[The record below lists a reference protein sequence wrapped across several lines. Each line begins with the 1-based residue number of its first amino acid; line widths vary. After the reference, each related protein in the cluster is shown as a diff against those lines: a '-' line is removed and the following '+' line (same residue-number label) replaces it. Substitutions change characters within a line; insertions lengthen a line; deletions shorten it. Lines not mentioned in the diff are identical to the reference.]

1 MDLDGDVF
9 CSLQAAFKTIQ
20 KSATN
25 IQQIGFKPINDFIQ
39 FLLQMYIHLPT
50 YQDGTLWQ
58 PAASLI
64 RPCYRDVQLSNIPKM
79 IGIYIYQYY
88 KISKITP
95 VYIYTHIYINT
106 IEHSSS
112 VKLACQVRQVA
123 EPGTITKPSF
133 GVNYLGH
140 SFPVP
145 SEPCASIS

>member
-79 IGIYIYQYY
+79 IGIYIYIYQYY

-95 VYIYTHIYINT
+95 VYIYTHIYQYYRT
-106 IEHSSS
+106 LLLCQTCLSSEAGS
-112 VKLACQVRQVA
+112 GAWHD
-123 EPGTITKPSF
+123 
-133 GVNYLGH
+133 N
-140 SFPVP
+140 
-145 SEPCASIS
+145 